1 MANLVILHNGKVKMQ
16 RNRFGGDTSKF
27 LQRDHHERNEGKLRR
42 RNLLDK
48 LRLEDE
54 MLTAFD
60 GASAIGTDNI
70 HPVRQALRHMGENK
84 PVYNVGDIL
93 IGARVIK
100 KGRRQ
105 DGIISIKLT
114 EGRRDHH
121 HRRTPVGHLVLGEDG
136 KIAAFHMS

>member
-1 MANLVILHNGKVKMQ
+1 MANLVILHIGKVKMQ

-42 RNLLDK
+42 RSLLER
-48 LRLEDE
+48 LRLEVE
-54 MLTAFD
+54 MLTASD
-60 GASAIGTDNI
+60 GASATCTDNI
-70 HPVRQALRHMGENK
+70 RPVRQALCQMGDNK

-105 DGIISIKLT
+105 DGTISIKLT
-114 EGRRDHH
+114 EGRGRNRH
-121 HRRTPVGHLVLGEDG
+121 RTPVGHLVLGADG

>member
-1 MANLVILHNGKVKMQ
+1 MANLVIMHNGKVKMQ

-42 RNLLDK
+42 RSLLDK

-60 GASAIGTDNI
+60 GASAIATDNI
-70 HPVRQALRHMGENK
+70 RPVRQALRYMGESK
-84 PVYNVGDIL
+84 PIYNVGDIL
-93 IGARVIK
+93 IGARIIK
-100 KGRRQ
+100 KGRRR
-105 DGIISIKLT
+105 DGIISLKLT
-114 EGRRDHH
+114 EGRGCNR
-121 HRRTPVGHLVLGEDG
+121 HRAPVGHLVLGDDG